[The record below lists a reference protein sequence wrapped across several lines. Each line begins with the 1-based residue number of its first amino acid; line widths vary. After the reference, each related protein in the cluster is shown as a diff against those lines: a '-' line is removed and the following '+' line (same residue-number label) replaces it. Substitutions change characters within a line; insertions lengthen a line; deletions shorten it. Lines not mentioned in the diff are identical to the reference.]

1 MLFISDVDERFRR
14 DAINMSFGSMNNDD
28 DYDGESDSL
37 SYDDYNVP
45 DTEAP
50 FNTTIDLFNMTEL
63 ISTTVASFLQ
73 NITDTLDPYN
83 TTLISEQ
90 FTEFISTTISDEN
103 DSFDSVTETTAQP
116 VYDKCIDNPNGWYI
130 ETVCNEVTNNEYD
143 LTTAPLTNESP
154 MEMRVPPPTTAS
166 TIITTTVA
174 TIFNGNTVRF
184 PNASMTTAVN
194 ESFSPNL
201 TTSTNVTG
209 CVPFAPNKGDNITGV
224 PPEYVGKELSKTIRK
239 MTTEQQQKLR
249 VLCWETLFGQELV
262 KLTVLDLIFT
272 IFATLFM
279 DFFRALFVRFMNKCW
294 CWDLEKKFP
303 KVNKFST
310 ILIAVHSPFFSFF
323 LCFILFS
330 QFC

>member
-1 MLFISDVDERFRR
+1 MNI
-14 DAINMSFGSMNNDD
+14 SFGSVDIDGND
-28 DYDGESDSL
+28 DGESDSL
-37 SYDDYNVP
+37 AYDYDDTVDNT
-45 DTEAP
+45 DAP
-50 FNTTIDLFNMTEL
+50 FHSSSTIDLFNMTEL

-73 NITDTLDPYN
+73 NFTDTLDPYN

-90 FTEFISTTISDEN
+90 FTEFISTTISTET

-116 VYDKCIDNPNGWYI
+116 VYDKCIDNPNGWYT
-130 ETVCNEVTNNEYD
+130 ETICNEVTDDDDDDDDIE
-143 LTTAPLTNESP
+143 LTTTPLTNESP
-154 MEMRVPPPTTAS
+154 MEMRLPKATTL
-166 TIITTTVA
+166 A
-174 TIFNGNTVRF
+174 TFVLNDNSAILS
-184 PNASMTTAVN
+184 NASMTTAVN
-194 ESFSPNL
+194 ESLSSNL
-201 TTSTNVTG
+201 TSSTKSASVTG

-239 MTTEQQQKLR
+239 MTKEQQQTLR

-303 KVNKFST
+303 KVNKHFE
-310 ILIAVHSPFFSFF
+310 
-323 LCFILFS
+323 
-330 QFC
+330 QF

>member
-1 MLFISDVDERFRR
+1 MPFIFSDTDERFRR
-14 DAINMSFGSMNNDD
+14 DAMNISFGSMEIDGNDD
-28 DYDGESDSL
+28 SESESY
-37 SYDDYNVP
+37 YDDTVDNT
-45 DTEAP
+45 DGP
-50 FNTTIDLFNMTEL
+50 FHSSTTIDLFNMTEL

-73 NITDTLDPYN
+73 NFTDTLDPYN

-90 FTEFISTTISDEN
+90 FTEFISTTISTEN
-103 DSFDSVTETTAQP
+103 DSFDSVAETTAQP

-130 ETVCNEVTNNEYD
+130 ETICNEVTDDDDDIE
-143 LTTAPLTNESP
+143 LITTPLTNESP
-154 MEMRVPPPTTAS
+154 MEMRIPKATA
-166 TIITTTVA
+166 TTTTLSAFVLNDNSA
-174 TIFNGNTVRF
+174 ILS
-184 PNASMTTAVN
+184 NASVTTAVN
-194 ESFSPNL
+194 ESLSFNL
-201 TTSTNVTG
+201 TSSTKSNSVTG

-239 MTTEQQQKLR
+239 MTKEQQQTLR

-303 KVNKFST
+303 KVNKHFE
-310 ILIAVHSPFFSFF
+310 
-323 LCFILFS
+323 LF
-330 QFC
+330 